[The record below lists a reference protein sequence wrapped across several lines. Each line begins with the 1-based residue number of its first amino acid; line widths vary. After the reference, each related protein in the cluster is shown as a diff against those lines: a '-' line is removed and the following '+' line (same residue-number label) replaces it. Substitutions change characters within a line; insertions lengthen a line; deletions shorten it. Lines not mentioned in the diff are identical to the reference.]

1 MLNQNVS
8 RRLSTNEMVKVGLLS
23 AITIVMG
30 LSGLGFIPIQPF
42 KLTIMHLPVIIGS
55 ILLGPVAG
63 GLVGL
68 IFGLF
73 SIYQNIVNPT
83 IVSFAFYNP
92 LVSVLPRI
100 LIGIVPFYVYKFLS
114 KFNKTVGVALGAALG
129 SLTNTVGVLG
139 MIYIIYLEKYIS
151 AKGVTGK
158 AFLTAGALN
167 GLLEAILA
175 TLIVTPIVFSI
186 NKFNKR

>member
-1 MLNQNVS
+1 
-8 RRLSTNEMVKVGLLS
+8 MVKVGLLS
-23 AITIVMG
+23 AITIVLG

-63 GLVGL
+63 ALVGL

-73 SIYQNIVNPT
+73 SIYQNIINPT
-83 IVSFAFYNP
+83 VVSFAFYNP

-100 LIGIVPFYVYKFLS
+100 LIGIIPFYVYKFFS
-114 KFNKTVGVALGAALG
+114 NFNKTVGVAIAAAIG

-158 AFLTAGALN
+158 AFIGAGSLN

-175 TLIVTPIVFSI
+175 TIIVSPIVVAI
-186 NKFNKR
+186 NKVNKK